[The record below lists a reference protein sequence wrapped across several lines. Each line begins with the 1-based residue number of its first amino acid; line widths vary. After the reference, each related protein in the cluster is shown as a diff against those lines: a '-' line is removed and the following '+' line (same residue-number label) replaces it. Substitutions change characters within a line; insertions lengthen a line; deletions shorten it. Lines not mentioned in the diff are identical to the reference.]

1 MDIIL
6 NQFHQPTCPQNL
18 FLSTFFVFHVVTLHN
33 VVQSKLH
40 KHLFST
46 TQIQATL
53 RNLPK
58 FDPFGRELR
67 I

>member
-6 NQFHQPTCPQNL
+6 NQFHPPTCPQNL
-18 FLSTFFVFHVVTLHN
+18 FSSTFFVFRLVTLHN

-46 TQIQATL
+46 TQLPATL

-58 FDPFGRELR
+58 FDPFGGEMR

>member
-6 NQFHQPTCPQNL
+6 NQFHSPTWPQNL

-40 KHLFST
+40 KYLFST
-46 TQIQATL
+46 TQIHATL
-53 RNLPK
+53 CNLPK
-58 FDPFGRELR
+58 FDPFGLELR